1 MSYYSRKGGVKMC
14 LILSFVPATL
24 FLAIGYLVLVSSA
37 KAEGARRRFGE
48 ILAIWVFIVALIIPI
63 IGVLITLSGKCPL
76 GN

>member
-1 MSYYSRKGGVKMC
+1 MC

-24 FLAIGYLVLVSSA
+24 FLAIGYIVLVSSA
-37 KAEGARRRFGE
+37 RAEGARRRFGE

-63 IGVLITLSGKCPL
+63 IGALITFSGMCPL